1 MVFLLAAAMMTA
13 MMTATLVMLHA
24 EAAKERNTDKP
35 VKR

>member
-24 EAAKERNTDKP
+24 ETAKERNADKSAN
-35 VKR
+35 R